1 MFAPLRFLSLPR
13 RVLPGLVLLLA
24 ACGGDHDHRPVD
36 STPPD
41 NDARAIA
48 VDAQNAES
56 LLGEAMFVANLMTL
70 NVAYDLNMYSVV
82 MPVTACDNDGTV
94 ARETEPDGAG
104 RVTAIDYEN
113 CRISLGPDTDLML
126 DGDLAF
132 QYDSADPASPFQV
145 DATTFVSDLR
155 ENQGG
160 TVYGNRTRLDGTL
173 RMTPDPIAGLPFAS
187 VSDAGLTLAFEY
199 LEDNQSLHARE
210 WQLQDFAVPFAVDLM
225 TGGMGIGARGRL
237 SLTGPDQPAGFIDVD
252 TDPLL
257 STSMAACP
265 DSGDLT
271 VTGAED
277 SQVRLSVQHAD
288 EAVIT
293 TNGNARLIDCG
304 ELLDLAD
311 PMAALVIAH

>member
-1 MFAPLRFLSLPR
+1 MFASLQFISLPR
-13 RVLPGLVLLLA
+13 QALHGLVVLLA

-36 STPPD
+36 SPPPSD
-41 NDARAIA
+41 GAGAIA
-48 VDAQNAES
+48 VDAQNAEP
-56 LLGEAMFVANLMTL
+56 LLGEVMFVTNLVAL

-82 MPVTACDNDGTV
+82 MPVSGCDNDGTV
-94 ARETEPDGAG
+94 ARESEADGAG
-104 RVTAIDYEN
+104 RVTAIHYEN

-145 DATTFVSDLR
+145 DATAFVSDLR
-155 ENQGG
+155 EDQSG

-199 LEDNQSLHARE
+199 LEEDQVVDVRE
-210 WQLQDFAVPFAVDLM
+210 WQLRDFAVPFAVDLM

-237 SLTGPDQPAGFIDVD
+237 TLAGPDQPTGFVDLD

-271 VTGAED
+271 ITGAED

-293 TNGNARLIDCG
+293 TNGNARLVDCG
-304 ELLDLAD
+304 DLLDLAD